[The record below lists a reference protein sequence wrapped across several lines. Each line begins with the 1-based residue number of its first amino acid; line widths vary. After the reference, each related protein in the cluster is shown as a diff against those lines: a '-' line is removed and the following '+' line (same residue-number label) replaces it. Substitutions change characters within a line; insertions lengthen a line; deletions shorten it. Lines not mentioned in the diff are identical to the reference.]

1 MTKNIEFFKK
11 QIGCFKHAD
20 ENNHK
25 FIIAKDIEVYDNKKK
40 KIEVK
45 KKYCSFENYNTFL
58 LYYKT
63 LKPKDKIFNELVS
76 RGDTPFYEFYDLD
89 LKLDDTNKH
98 FTNSDLFFWFVETRT
113 NYLDSININEYSN
126 GFQLAKTEWY
136 VTTSSNETKLSL
148 HILNKKVIIA
158 NTPEFKLHYEKFEE
172 FIESNIEDSHPF
184 KDAIDFG
191 CSSNYR
197 FMRLCESTK
206 INQDRPLKIWT
217 DYHITKVPIENT
229 FISIAYLDSE
239 IETKLV
245 RIIKEDESEEKEDE
259 NNSQT
264 ISTLEDPESKVIRSF
279 KPKDEH
285 VIKLLDI
292 LEKKYYDKYPF
303 WIKIC
308 FSLKTSGFDIEI
320 FKEFSKKSSKYDES
334 VVESIWDSIQVKNNK
349 EKILTIGSICFFAKS
364 SNPEKYKQIKHYFK
378 NENNLIPF
386 DFSSHI
392 QIHQKYISED
402 IYSNNLSTND
412 IICLKSNMNT
422 GKTYCLPNIFPKFE
436 KIIIVYHRISLNE
449 NIYQKFKQYGFHLY
463 SEIKSP
469 LIDTNHYKRVIIQID
484 SIPRLTGSASL
495 LILDEI
501 ESTFNHI
508 ITSDYINKNACF
520 NTLKDYI
527 HYTPKIITCDANLKN
542 LTVNLLKQIRQS
554 NNFICIEN
562 TYKSL
567 SHINYTMVD
576 SFEEIIN
583 IIRKHL
589 NEGKKIVI
597 PSNSKTKLK
606 MLTNIITT
614 EYPSKKYLYIDSEH
628 KCTDYNWENWSIV
641 LFTPSITCGVSF
653 DKAHFDTCIG
663 VFSRLS
669 CNSEDISQMLIRVR
683 NYTDNQIFINVDND
697 INNNPLITSSEDVE
711 NYIDTKIS
719 IGCQHLI
726 KSGLDF
732 NHFTKEVK
740 KNEYYHLFKT
750 QMIKNNTSFN
760 SYKSYLI
767 NILTN
772 HGMKSSQNED
782 SIDTI
787 ILQNLKQTV
796 KIERL
801 KLIENNLQE
810 LFKKEN
816 RICFHNSDVNYILK
830 KKEPITSQEK
840 YGIKRFLFENV
851 FDKLDTTYSF
861 EFLKDNYKYT
871 NAYKQYKK
879 YTQKSIDESIN
890 LAQENHERNYN
901 IILENVNPN
910 DSGDNISLLLRDDYD
925 IEDFDFN
932 YFKKMKDVNKTVQH
946 NIHYNTIDLKVK
958 ECLQFIKHCG
968 FNSIDDNTTLQ
979 LNYTNVHN
987 YCRNNEEKLRS
998 LFNCK
1003 KMEWKEE
1010 IDSKEKIKLSM
1021 YINHK
1026 LENIL
1031 GISINKISK
1040 EGRCKEYKINKLFKL
1055 V

>member
-1 MTKNIEFFKK
+1 MSKNIEFFKK
-11 QIGCFKHAD
+11 QNICFEYAD
-20 ENNHK
+20 KNEHK
-25 FIIAKDIEVYDNKKK
+25 FIIAKDIQVYDDKTKKLK
-40 KIEVK
+40 LSKE
-45 KKYCSFENYNTFL
+45 YYSFKDYSEFL

-63 LKPKDKIFNELVS
+63 LDQKDKIFNELVS
-76 RGDTPFYEFYDLD
+76 RGNTPFYEFYDLD

-98 FTNSDLFFWFVETRT
+98 LTNSDLFFWFVETRA
-113 NYLDSININEYSN
+113 NYLETIDDEEYSN
-126 GFQLAKTEWY
+126 CTQLANTEWY
-136 VTTSSNETKLSL
+136 VTTSTNDKKLSL

-158 NTPEFKLHYEKFEE
+158 NNPEFKIHYKKFEQ
-172 FIESNIEDSHPF
+172 FIKNSIDKSHPF

-206 INQDRPLKIWT
+206 ISENRPLKQWT
-217 DYHITKVPIENT
+217 EYHITKIPIENT
-229 FISIAYLDSE
+229 FISIAYLDPE
-239 IETKLV
+239 IKTKLV
-245 RIIKEDESEEKEDE
+245 NISIKEDQSEDNKE
-259 NNSQT
+259 SQT

-279 KPKDEH
+279 KSKDEY
-285 VIKLLDI
+285 IYELLDM
-292 LEKKYYDKYPF
+292 LEEKYYNKYIH

-308 FSLKTSGFDIEI
+308 FALKTSGFDIEI
-320 FKEFSKKSSKYDES
+320 FKKFSKKSPKYNEKE
-334 VVESIWDSIQVKNNK
+334 VESIWNSIEVKNNK
-349 EKILTIGSICFFAKS
+349 EKIVTIGSICFFANE
-364 SNPEKYKQIKHYFK
+364 SNPEKYKQIKHHFK
-378 NENNLIPF
+378 NVNNFIPF
-386 DFSSHI
+386 EFTSTL

-402 IYSNNLSTND
+402 IYSNNLLNND

-463 SEIKSP
+463 SDIKTP
-469 LIDTNHYKRVIIQID
+469 LIDTNNYKRVIIQID
-484 SIPRLTGSASL
+484 SIHRLTGNASL

-527 HYTPKIITCDANLKN
+527 YYTPKIITCDANLKN

-554 NNFICIEN
+554 DKFICIEN

-583 IIRKHL
+583 TIRNHL
-589 NEGKKIVI
+589 NNGKKIVI

-606 MLTNIITT
+606 MLTNIITS
-614 EYPSKKYLYIDSEH
+614 EYPTKKYLYIDSEH
-628 KCTDYNWENWSIV
+628 KCTDYNWEKWDIV

-653 DKAHFDTCIG
+653 DKVHFDACIG

-697 INNNPLITSSEDVE
+697 INNNPLIISDIDVE

-760 SYKSYLI
+760 SYKSYLV

-772 HGMKSSQNED
+772 HGMNNSQTDD
-782 SIDTI
+782 SIDTTL
-787 ILQNLKQTV
+787 LQTIKQTV
-796 KIERL
+796 KIERI
-801 KLIENNLQE
+801 KLIENTLQE

-816 RICFHNSDVNYILK
+816 RICFCNSDVNYILN

-851 FDKLDTTYSF
+851 FDKLNTNYSF
-861 EFLKDNYKYT
+861 DFLKDNYKYT

-879 YTQKSIDESIN
+879 YTQKTIDESIS
-890 LAQENHERNYN
+890 LSQENHEKNYN
-901 IILENVNPN
+901 TVLENINPN
-910 DSGDNISLLLRDDYD
+910 NDNISLLLSDDCD

-958 ECLQFIKHCG
+958 ECLQFVKHCG
-968 FNSIDDNTTLQ
+968 FNIIDDNTTLQ
-979 LNYTNVHN
+979 LDYTNVHN
-987 YCRNNEEKLRS
+987 YCKNNEEMLRS

-1003 KMEWKEE
+1003 KMEWKKEL
-1010 IDSKEKIKLSM
+1010 DSKEKIKLSM

-1031 GISINKISK
+1031 GISIGKINK